1 MQPGD
6 EAPWMDGYMQKIAKD
21 EKTLNETYQRLMF
34 DRLFQHLHTQFSI
47 SETSIAEEA
56 FFALQDPHATHH
68 HHAH

>member
-6 EAPWMDGYMQKIAKD
+6 DAPWMDGYMQKIAKD

-56 FFALQDPHATHH
+56 FFKLQDPHAAHH